1 MTIERN
7 AVNSSSPKC
16 LLFEASDLR
25 EEEGGNL
32 IDPSIR
38 FAVAN
43 NPAKCSKH
51 FFFFF

>member
-25 EEEGGNL
+25 EEEGGKS
-32 IDPSIR
+32 DRSVDSICR
-38 FAVAN
+38 RQ
-43 NPAKCSKH
+43 
-51 FFFFF
+51 